1 MDLSGI
7 IPTKADKYNKY
18 YDFLV
23 NFLNP
28 DWKLKTDDMVKS
40 HSLLLKTLFE
50 KDFYYLND
58 LDANRA
64 ADGIALRNI
73 YTSYNDDCNVPD
85 GNCSV
90 LEMLIA
96 LSDRIEYQIMS
107 DDTYGDRTSLWFWTM
122 LENLGISFID
132 DDKYNGE
139 SRSFID
145 SKIQKW
151 LDRRFDKNGN
161 GSIWTKIPS
170 KNSDKRDF
178 LSLDYWMQA
187 NICLSEAY

>member
-7 IPTKADKYNKY
+7 IPQKADKYQHY

-23 NFLNP
+23 SFLNP
-28 DWKLKTDDMVKS
+28 DWKCKTDDMVKS

-64 ADGIALRNI
+64 SDGITLRNI
-73 YTSYNDDCNVPD
+73 YTSINDDCNVPE

-96 LSDRIEYQIMS
+96 LSDRIEYQIMT

-122 LENLGISFID
+122 LENLGISFVD
-132 DDKYNGE
+132 DDTYNGE

-145 SKIQKW
+145 AKVQKW
-151 LDRRFDKNGN
+151 LDRRFDKDGN

-170 KNSDKRDF
+170 ENADKRDF

-187 NICLSEAY
+187 NICLSNFD